1 MEGLDK
7 KVHIFIDPEKLKQ
20 KYLDLKN
27 NEKIRLERKE
37 VHEIKK
43 NLNKLIKEYNFRKL
57 KLKQQN
63 KL

>member
-7 KVHIFIDPEKLKQ
+7 KVHIFIDPEKLKL
-20 KYLDLKN
+20 KYLDIKN

-37 VHEIKK
+37 VNEIKK

>member
-7 KVHIFIDPEKLKQ
+7 KVHIFIDPEKLKL
-20 KYLDLKN
+20 KYLDIKN

-63 KL
+63 KS

>member
-7 KVHIFIDPEKLKQ
+7 KVHVFIDPEKLKL
-20 KYLDLKN
+20 KYLDIKN
-27 NEKIRLERKE
+27 SEKIKLERKE